1 MIFSDAQP
9 APHSFY
15 RKQILTISHDPPS
28 RAKVTSEPGGGWI
41 LVLETSLRW
50 LAVTLADKCNMRCLT
65 AVLGAAA
72 AFVASPV
79 GAQVMD
85 ISQDGTVSVRRGS
98 GAANFEVQSSSTS
111 SGGVAEETWGPAIPS
126 RAVTTINQALIPVQY
141 ADAVEFAASSANI
154 SPTLLAALIWQE
166 SRWNPRAVSRKGAMG
181 LTQLMPGTARQL
193 GVNAADPLAN
203 LVGGARYLRQ
213 LLDQFD
219 GNVEKA
225 LAAYNAGPGRV
236 RTAGGIPAIAE
247 TQNYV
252 ASIVRRIANT
262 TGGQ

>member
-1 MIFSDAQP
+1 MLLDF
-9 APHSFY
+9 
-15 RKQILTISHDPPS
+15 
-28 RAKVTSEPGGGWI
+28 
-41 LVLETSLRW
+41 SLRR
-50 LAVTLADKCNMRCLT
+50 LAAAISDRRVVRLAT
-65 AVLGAAA
+65 AVLWAGAAFA
-72 AFVASPV
+72 ASPA

-85 ISQDGTVSVRRGS
+85 ISQDGTVTVRRGN
-98 GAANFEVQSSSTS
+98 GAATFEVQDTAPSSSS
-111 SGGVAEETWGPAIPS
+111 SGAVATWGPAVPS
-126 RAVTTINQALIPVQY
+126 RAITTMNQALIPLQY

-193 GVNAADPLAN
+193 GVNPADPLAN

-213 LLDQFD
+213 LIDQFD

-236 RTAGGIPAIAE
+236 RSAGGIPAIAE

-252 ASIVRRIANT
+252 ASIVRRVANTT
-262 TGGQ
+262 TGGQQ